1 MNNFTNNNDFDR
13 SAILKKMSEIS
24 SKIDEEHEKG
34 GNRNLERE
42 RELMFAQMIEG
53 LKLNTIFSRRNYF

>member
-1 MNNFTNNNDFDR
+1 
-13 SAILKKMSEIS
+13 MSEIS